1 MPEVLTRVDEGE
13 QIARPK
19 TESAACNCTCHSL
32 LSSRLYC
39 EHCEGDNEPCRRYR
53 EKIKVEHERLR
64 AAVVEA
70 AKAYGLAARAVEDH
84 MKKSNDAD
92 DDSAAGWQLLRDMES
107 KQEDLLL
114 ESVWPLI
121 AFEAEHKIGE
131 AK

>member
-1 MPEVLTRVDEGE
+1 MPEVLTSIDGAERGFTKEE
-13 QIARPK
+13 WQIIVAQNELWAR
-19 TESAACNCTCHSL
+19 
-32 LSSRLYC
+32 
-39 EHCEGDNEPCRRYR
+39 
-53 EKIKVEHERLR
+53 HERLR

-70 AKAYGLAARAVEDH
+70 AKAYGPAARAVEDH

-121 AFEAEHKIGE
+121 AFEAENGIGVDGE
-131 AK
+131 

>member
-1 MPEVLTRVDEGE
+1 MPKVLTRVETMDEEKRKRLEAAGW
-13 QIARPK
+13 K
-19 TESAACNCTCHSL
+19 TGTAAEFFGLTKEEEAIVNT
-32 LSSRLYC
+32 RL
-39 EHCEGDNEPCRRYR
+39 
-53 EKIKVEHERLR
+53 EHERLR

-121 AFEAEHKIGE
+121 AFEAEHKIGG
-131 AK
+131 KS